1 MDNDNILVFK
11 RAGQERKVAINVNK
25 ILIVEPYYS
34 MQKEIACIWV
44 QGINKPIE
52 IDDDFETVLNYIKS
66 KK

>member
-11 RAGQERKVAINVNK
+11 RAGQESKVAINVNK

-34 MQKEIACIWV
+34 IACIWV

>member
-34 MQKEIACIWV
+34 MQKKLHV
-44 QGINKPIE
+44 
-52 IDDDFETVLNYIKS
+52 FEFNNRN
-66 KK
+66 